1 MLPRSAAVQLML
13 TSNGVEAELSPFL
26 RLAHS
31 RCRSTSPSWK
41 SKTAKQLFLRFPKIL
56 HGGGAAAGK
65 TEDLQLLFPRKM
77 RFPAWWRWRVF
88 FFSLVAVACVF
99 SSLMAV
105 ARVFSAL
112 LGGVFFQ
119 LGAGDGCFFQFGGGG
134 VCARPHF
141 LPNICFLCPE
151 NPHLD
156 NLTQIFKRCSL
167 LDLLLL

>member
-1 MLPRSAAVQLML
+1 MFHPTQTLVAAHSLMLPRSAAVQLML

-77 RFPAWWRWRVF
+77 GFPAWWRN
-88 FFSLVAVACVF
+88 VF
-99 SSLMAV
+99 SSLV
-105 ARVFSAL
+105 AAAC
-112 LGGVFFQ
+112 VFFQ
-119 LGAGDGCFFQFGGGG
+119 LGSACFFQLGGSG

-151 NPHLD
+151 NPRLD
-156 NLTQIFKRCSL
+156 NLTQIFKRSSL
-167 LDLLLL
+167 LDLLLF